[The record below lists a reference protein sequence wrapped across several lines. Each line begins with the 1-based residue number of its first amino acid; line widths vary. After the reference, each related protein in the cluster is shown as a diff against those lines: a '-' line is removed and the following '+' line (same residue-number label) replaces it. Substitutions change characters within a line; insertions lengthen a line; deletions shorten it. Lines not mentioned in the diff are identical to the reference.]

1 MKKITYYLLL
11 ATAAV
16 LFAGCNKNSG
26 YNGDVISEYQKD
38 YDENNPSVTEALK
51 EDSEVTQ
58 AVTPVPE
65 DTNHDGE
72 MRSWLSG
79 EWVSKE
85 IGTKR
90 PIAFQFNNFKSVSNQ
105 WGISQADIVYEC
117 IVEGGITRLLGIG
130 ENYQGDRIGSTRSAR
145 HYFVSIADE
154 YDAIYI
160 HYGGTK
166 YARAKI
172 KELGVNE
179 IDGNSSM
186 DTVVFYRDHSI
197 KAPHNAFA
205 TRKGMLKGI
214 EIKKFQTQY
223 SEEDQAHFSFYQ
235 EDTELTSDKA
245 ANKVTLDFSA
255 YTSPYFTY
263 NADDKL
269 YYRYQFGA
277 AHKDSNTGKQLAFK
291 NIIIQFVKEW
301 NIDKKG
307 YQTMDL
313 ANAAGKGIYICD
325 GKMVSITWKKNEAK
339 SWMRYYDETGAEL
352 TINPGKTYIALFPN
366 DRTGDVKIN

>member
-1 MKKITYYLLL
+1 MKKITFYLLIVF
-11 ATAAV
+11 TAM
-16 LFAGCNKNSG
+16 LFIGCSKNKG
-26 YNGDVISEYQKD
+26 YNGDVIREYQEDHDK
-38 YDENNPSVTEALK
+38 ENPEISQSATEA
-51 EDSEVTQ
+51 SATPTVTQ
-58 AVTPVPE
+58 TPE
-65 DTNHDGE
+65 DVNHDGD

-90 PIAFQFNNFKSVSNQ
+90 PIAFQFNNFKKVSNQ

-179 IDGNSSM
+179 IDGNSNM
-186 DTVVFYRDHSI
+186 DTVVFYRDKSI
-197 KAPHNAFA
+197 AAPHNAFA
-205 TRKGMLKGI
+205 TKKGILKGI
-214 EIKKFQTQY
+214 EVKKFKTDY
-223 SEEDQAHFSFYQ
+223 SEDDKAHFSFYE
-235 EDTELTSDKA
+235 EDTALSSEKTV
-245 ANKVTLDFSA
+245 NKVTVDFSA
-255 YTSPYFTY
+255 YNAPYFDY
-263 NADDKL
+263 NSTDKL
-269 YYRYQFGA
+269 YYRSQFGA
-277 AHKDSNTGKQLAFK
+277 PHKDSNTGKQLAFK

-301 NIDKKG
+301 NIDKNG

-313 ANAAGKGIYICD
+313 TNATGKGMYISN
-325 GKMVSITWKKNEAK
+325 GKMIPITWKKNETK

-366 DRTGDVKIN
+366 DRTGDVVIK